1 MNDLKI
7 GIVIADPDE
16 YKPLIESVRNYN
28 LKEHNFFG
36 RLGHEFKITTVNG
49 KATVFSVL
57 CGIGKVNAA
66 AAAMHLADSGC
77 DVILNCGLSGGISN
91 VSRGDVALC
100 TKFIEHDFDLTGIGY
115 KPCEK
120 PNQEYIYSSDKRLN
134 EIVLKKYKGIKS
146 GTAVSGDSF
155 ICDSAV
161 KESLSKNFGAM
172 SCDMETAAIAYVCSL
187 TETPFMAIRRISD
200 DAGESAT
207 DSYRE
212 MNSLAEAV
220 LTDILLDIIPDI
232 IDLNIGGKSNEI

>member
-1 MNDLKI
+1 MSDIKI
-7 GIVIADPDE
+7 GIVIADADE
-16 YKPLIESVRNYN
+16 YKPLINSVKNLS
-28 LKEHNFFG
+28 LKEHKFFG
-36 RLGHEFKITTVNG
+36 RQGHEFEMISKNG
-49 KATVFSVL
+49 KATVLSIL
-57 CGIGKVNAA
+57 CGIGKVNAT
-66 AAAMHLADSGC
+66 AAAMHLVDSGC
-77 DVILNCGLSGGISN
+77 QVILNCGLSGGINN
-91 VSRGDVALC
+91 VSRGDITLA

-115 KPCEK
+115 KPYEK
-120 PNQEYIYSSDKRLN
+120 PNQEYIYSSDERLN
-134 EIVLKKYKGIKS
+134 SIILKKYDGIKT

-161 KESLSKNFGAM
+161 KESLCKNFGAM

-187 TETPFMAIRRISD
+187 TGTPFMALRRISD

-232 IDLNIGGKSNEI
+232 IDSSVGGKNNEI